1 MFSGYYAKGK
11 TQSTIAKSL
20 PIPCIFKSCIEIK
33 IKLNFYFYTSFWGLK
48 RFYKGLKRLRKTF
61 WDTTKKCENKNLTY
75 FFSSSG
81 IEMRRVKYSDKDT
94 PIFRGHR
101 DIFCDI
107 GTARYFLWCLLA
119 LGKTMA
125 FFFIFDELT
134 DGNLQWT
141 DKSRCSVEQLNI
153 VKSTLALNL
162 LLVTEHLNS
171 WKNEPVLSL
180 INYTTK
186 KKTIFCENK
195 FSVQNR
201 STNVCNI
208 DTWQERAPFLQN
220 SFQFPSGCF

>member
-1 MFSGYYAKGK
+1 MKWEGL
-11 TQSTIAKSL
+11 STLIKIHL
-20 PIPCIFKSCIEIK
+20 FFGDIEI
-33 IKLNFYFYTSFWGLK
+33 LFVTS
-48 RFYKGLKRLRKTF
+48 
-61 WDTTKKCENKNLTY
+61 
-75 FFSSSG
+75 
-81 IEMRRVKYSDKDT
+81 
-94 PIFRGHR
+94 GHQ
-101 DIFCDI
+101 DIFCDV
-107 GTARYFLWCLLA
+107 CLLP
-119 LGKTMA
+119 GKTMA

-141 DKSRCSVEQLNI
+141 DKSRCSIEQLNI

-171 WKNEPVLSL
+171 CKNEPVLSL